1 MSAAN
6 AANANAANNEGKPTL
21 LVATHNAGKLAELR
35 NLLRDAPYAL
45 ASLADVGI
53 DADVEETGATL
64 EENAALKA
72 VTYARLSGM
81 LTLAD
86 DSGLEV
92 DALGGAPGV
101 YSARYAGAGAS
112 DADRIAKLLANL
124 ASRKP
129 PWTARF
135 RCVIAIARAGG
146 AAELHAG
153 VCEGVIIAKPR
164 GENGF
169 GYDPVFLL
177 PEFGKTMAELSD
189 AEKNRVS
196 HRGLAARRVV
206 GTLGGRG
213 LGLGL
218 GILILRCNGFDGL
231 ICARKYISTAS

>member
-6 AANANAANNEGKPTL
+6 AANKAASKESKPTL

-53 DADVEETGATL
+53 DADVDETGATL
-64 EENAALKA
+64 EENASLKA
-72 VTYARLSGM
+72 TTYARLSG
-81 LTLAD
+81 LPTLAD

-92 DALGGAPGV
+92 DALSGAPGV
-101 YSARYAGAGAS
+101 HSARYAGAGAT

-124 ASRKP
+124 ASHKP

-135 RCVIAIARAGG
+135 RCVIAIARDAGPP
-146 AAELHAG
+146 ELHTGA
-153 VCEGVIIAKPR
+153 CEGVIIATPR

-177 PEFGKTMAELSD
+177 PEHGKTMAELSD

-196 HRGLAARRVV
+196 HRGRAARKAAHA
-206 GTLGGRG
+206 L
-213 LGLGL
+213 
-218 GILILRCNGFDGL
+218 
-231 ICARKYISTAS
+231 ARHNV